1 MATSADNLATATT
14 EPVYQEQSS
23 DDSSTFC
30 CDNEPSTAGE
40 KRRATGRHETSTQR
54 VRAVRITTRIYPD
67 ILIPYLYD
75 ERSGRSINAIVNTTG
90 CTIDYCALSPDEFEQ
105 SPTSRGYRQYRCICK
120 KKPEEV
126 ADTREAMNGTSAE
139 SGGMT
144 WKEKQE

>member
-1 MATSADNLATATT
+1 MATSADNLATVTT

-23 DDSSTFC
+23 DDSSTLC
-30 CDNEPSTAGE
+30 CDDEPSTAGE

-105 SPTSRGYRQYRCICK
+105 SPTSRGYVMSFL
-120 KKPEEV
+120 PEEV